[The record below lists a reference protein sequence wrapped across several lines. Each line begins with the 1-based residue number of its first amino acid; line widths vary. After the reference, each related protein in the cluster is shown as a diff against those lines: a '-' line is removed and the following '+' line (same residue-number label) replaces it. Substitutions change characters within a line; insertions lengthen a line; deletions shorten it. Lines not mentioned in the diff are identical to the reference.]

1 MFITGPNVIKTVL
14 GEDISMEDLGG
25 ARVHAETTGNA
36 HFYAQ
41 SEQECFEQVKRL
53 VSFIPWNNQERAK
66 VVESKEPAAV
76 MNIEDVV
83 PADPKQP
90 YDVRNVIKCIV
101 DDSDFLEVQEL
112 WAANIVIGFGRMG
125 GETVGFVA
133 NQPMV
138 LAGVLDCDSADKAAR
153 FIRFCDSFNIP
164 IITLEDMPGYLP
176 GVDQEHA
183 GVIRHPATCS
193 MTSRATC
200 CRRKCLPSPP
210 RAM

>member
-138 LAGVLDCDSADKAAR
+138 LAGVLDCDSADKAAVLSVSAILSIFLLSR
-153 FIRFCDSFNIP
+153 WKICRAICRASTRN
-164 IITLEDMPGYLP
+164 MP
-176 GVDQEHA
+176 V
-183 GVIRHPATCS
+183 
-193 MTSRATC
+193 
-200 CRRKCLPSPP
+200 
-210 RAM
+210 